1 MAEKIEVL
9 PPGTGMI
16 RDMVGFQHQPLW
28 FPISPLKIICVPGIL
43 GLRYL
48 APMLEN
54 GYDFLGI
61 VSDTG

>member
-1 MAEKIEVL
+1 
-9 PPGTGMI
+9 MI